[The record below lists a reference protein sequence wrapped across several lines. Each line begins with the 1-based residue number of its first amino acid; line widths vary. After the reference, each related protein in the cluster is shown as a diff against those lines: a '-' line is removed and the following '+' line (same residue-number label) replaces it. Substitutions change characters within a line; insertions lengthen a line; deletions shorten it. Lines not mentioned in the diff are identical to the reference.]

1 MKTILLKIQLND
13 LKEECTRSCTEYDIY
28 KDGYIQKEKSLGMPN
43 KQLEI
48 ANISSEKLRDIKI
61 LKTDNKT
68 LVFEIY
74 VIDSKASF
82 SFKCKNTNCRIS
94 NESLI
99 IYNYSDLK
107 TDKED

>member
-13 LKEECTRSCTEYDIY
+13 LKEEYTRSCTEYDIY
-28 KDGYIQKEKSLGMPN
+28 KNGYIQKEKFLGIPN

-48 ANISSEKLRDIKI
+48 ANISSKKLGDIKI

-74 VIDSKASF
+74 VIDSNTSF
-82 SFKCKNTNCRIS
+82 SFKCENTNCVI
-94 NESLI
+94 NNKSLI
-99 IYNYSDLK
+99 IYNYSDLNL
-107 TDKED
+107 KEWK

>member
-13 LKEECTRSCTEYDIY
+13 LKEEYTRGCTEYDIY

-48 ANISSEKLRDIKI
+48 ANISSEKLRNIKI
-61 LKTDNKT
+61 LKNDNKT

-82 SFKCKNTNCRIS
+82 SFKCKNINCIIS

-107 TDKED
+107 I